1 MRFFISII
9 FLSLLNTLS
18 AQTDYN
24 NRVEEKTNNNGL
36 ENFGSQVNG
45 KIVRL
50 EISSDT
56 VGVGGIISVSIVIEN
71 ASLKKAINPAFEGF
85 LVDGP
90 STSTSMSMI
99 NGVTTNSSSY
109 IYNLRAKNVGEFSL
123 GSLKIETDKG
133 VFYTEPSKIV
143 VLENFISSK
152 PKRQRME
159 SLFNDDFFGFSR
171 SPFKSPKLKPQSR
184 SIQPAQKKKNY
195 NTEDL

>member
-1 MRFFISII
+1 MRFFISIF
-9 FLSLLNTLS
+9 FLFLLNTLS

-24 NRVEEKTNNNGL
+24 NRLEEKNNNNGL

-109 IYNLRAKNVGEFSL
+109 IYNLRAKNVGADRGGGRSCTPFPTYGRKCEF
-123 GSLKIETDKG
+123 
-133 VFYTEPSKIV
+133 
-143 VLENFISSK
+143 
-152 PKRQRME
+152 
-159 SLFNDDFFGFSR
+159 
-171 SPFKSPKLKPQSR
+171 
-184 SIQPAQKKKNY
+184 
-195 NTEDL
+195 